1 MRISYFVPTQASRS
15 PDLNTINLAPPTPS
29 TERSEHSHTARV
41 PYIRLCLSI
50 CIILYLYIYTT
61 HTQLLSCGYMLI
73 LLYSIYWNNNNAGKL
88 FKTTKQQWCSVTK
101 NIALKMN
108 QTKLGEWDGLWHW
121 LYDITNNIRS
131 GKLTAIENGHLFIVD
146 LRNKHCDFP

>member
-1 MRISYFVPTQASRS
+1 MKPKCSTGLYCWIVPLSNNAYLILCPNPGKPKPWPKHHQPRS
-15 PDLNTINLAPPTPS
+15 SNPQHRKVWTLT
-29 TERSEHSHTARV
+29 HSQGTLHSSV
-41 PYIRLCLSI
+41 SI
-50 CIILYLYIYTT
+50 YLYNSVSIYIYTT

-73 LLYSIYWNNNNAGKL
+73 LLYSIYWNNNAGKL

-108 QTKLGEWDGLWHW
+108 QTKLGERDGLWHW

-131 GKLTAIENGHLFIVD
+131 GKLT
-146 LRNKHCDFP
+146 